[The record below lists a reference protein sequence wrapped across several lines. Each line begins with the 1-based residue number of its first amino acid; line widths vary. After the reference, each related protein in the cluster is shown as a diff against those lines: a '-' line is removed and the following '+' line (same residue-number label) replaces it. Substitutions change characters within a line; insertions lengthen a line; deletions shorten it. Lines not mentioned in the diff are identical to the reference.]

1 MDDKT
6 YNNRSKSDLKL
17 TIAGK
22 TQTTTSSELQPILT
36 RITHN
41 ENYEIQSALRG
52 KYLKLN
58 TNGKTTTFKIEDITN
73 EYVPDDNKTHTIT
86 TTPTVAHPTE
96 TLVLMDLVGPST
108 NAWLYTRPTNEFCSD
123 KLNKFIAMLVI
134 ILQIVAY
141 IVMTLFLKGIKENDI
156 HVRQETC
163 YGPNCSNTEPNC
175 LVLTTGS
182 LCGILLV
189 GFLWADVVNTMA
201 MFTKGYIWSPI
212 LILAELLTA
221 ISCGFY
227 VGLYSDDDF
236 DAIGGAIGILFV
248 HDLDEKVYNSMQ
260 LFRTAKYSML
270 KKILSV
276 MLWILVSFGIAW
288 FVACRYVSNG
298 SVIGEGC
305 IEGQFACD
313 DGDCIWSGLVCNG
326 VKDCPNGNDE
336 GFCIPIQDQYNGVFD
351 CEDWTDEGHAP
362 FRMDILNNRSQSHQM
377 TESISVRCDESEF
390 DIIQRYPSSNDT
402 YHKQWVGAFMCDN
415 GQCIDAKYAC
425 DGIPSD
431 CVDGS
436 DEFPIFDKRN
446 LFPFTSSCPYAKL
459 IKCRTDQVL
468 CKTDGVCISKNAVCD
483 GKKDCSDGADER
495 KCNYD
500 CQDNVLHLE
509 SFQCGGD
516 IAKINETHLI
526 LFDYE
531 TDANASVFVYNST
544 DEVVDIIDFTTQ
556 NGECVPYEYRCDGT
570 IDCEDGS
577 DEHLCELFPCNGDK
591 YRCQSGGCIL
601 NEWLCDGFAD
611 CPDMDD
617 ENGTVCYNQGVITFA
632 EKCKVHDGGYPCLG
646 NVSMCISLDQ
656 ICDDTDNCPLAD
668 DENEDLFLDSSIYG
682 SEVSKRCGYVP
693 GPDISHSPPSQ
704 SNTQIIV
711 IFGCIVVMGVV
722 LVYVYRMKRKQSQRM
737 DDEIIQEAS

>member
-6 YNNRSKSDLKL
+6 YNNRSQSDLKL

-22 TQTTTSSELQPILT
+22 TPTTTSSELQPILT

-96 TLVLMDLVGPST
+96 TRVLTDLVGPST

-402 YHKQWVGAFMCDN
+402 YHKQWIGVFMCDN
-415 GQCIDAKYAC
+415 GQCIDASYAC
-425 DGIPSD
+425 DGIPND

-436 DEFPIFDKRN
+436 DEYPIFDKRN
-446 LFPFTSSCPYAKL
+446 VFPFFSSCPYSEL

-468 CKTDGVCISKNAVCD
+468 CKINGVCISKNAVCD
-483 GKKDCSDGADER
+483 GKKDCTDGADER
-495 KCNYD
+495 SCKYD
-500 CQDNVLHLE
+500 CQEDVLNLE

-516 IAKINETHLI
+516 IAKLNETHLI
-526 LFDYE
+526 LFDDE
-531 TDANASVFVYNST
+531 MDAINESVFDYNST
-544 DEVVDIIDFTTQ
+544 DDVLEIIDFTSQ
-556 NGECVPYEYRCDGT
+556 NGECIPSEYRCDGT
-570 IDCEDGS
+570 VDCEDAS
-577 DEHLCELFPCNGDK
+577 DERLCELFPCNADN
-591 YRCQSGGCIL
+591 YRCESGGCIL
-601 NEWLCDGFAD
+601 KEWLCDGFAD

-617 ENGTVCYNQGVITFA
+617 ENGTVCFNEGVITFA
-632 EKCKVHDGGYPCLG
+632 VKCKVYDEGYPCLG
-646 NVSMCISLDQ
+646 DNVMICIDLHQ
-656 ICDDTDNCPLAD
+656 ICDDQYDCPFKD
-668 DENEDLFLDSSIYG
+668 DENKYLFINESMYG
-682 SEVSKRCGYVP
+682 ASVSKRCTEY
-693 GPDISHSPPSQ
+693 ISEDNVLQ
-704 SNTQIIV
+704 SKLATVSIFIIV
-711 IFGCIVVMGVV
+711 CIVL
-722 LVYVYRMKRKQSQRM
+722 LVF
-737 DDEIIQEAS
+737 